1 MRMRSNNI
9 TNKQV
14 SNSAEY
20 FIELLLAGVS

>member
-14 SNSAEY
+14 SNSAEH
-20 FIELLLAGVS
+20 FIELLLAGMS